1 MKKIYMTVAGIIF
14 LIVGIT
20 LVLKEWN
27 AVTIVFKGLIGGIL
41 AVGGLIMVRLAQGG
55 DS

>member
-1 MKKIYMTVAGIIF
+1 MNKICSTVAGIIF

-20 LVLKEWN
+20 LILEEWN
-27 AVTIVFKGLIGGIL
+27 AVTTVFKGLIGGLL
-41 AVGGLIMVRLAQGG
+41 AVAGLIMVRLAQGG